1 MVENLTFSGDIEMDH
16 WARMAHSFSLLCS
29 NCYRVLEKIE
39 MKGDSGTK

>member
-16 WARMAHSFSLLCS
+16 WARMADSFLLLCS